1 MDLIYRAVL
10 LCVLVFAGALLL
22 TPYEAFLEGA
32 IAIII
37 VTAVAVGFLMF
48 PRKDVFYVRTT
59 VRSIVASGPI
69 AEHDYVAV
77 KVELARLWL
86 LFLPAFLAVAF
97 LVIPAAQGVLW
108 KFSLMNWT
116 FATGYGPFLVQ
127 LWRVPALIVLVML
140 PAWITERWVLRDA
153 AACTARSFSIYGRR
167 VSFGEWVSL
176 GRVSYSFMGEYGEYF
191 GGDDIHFGLV
201 QPRELKTI
209 VFYNARKPEWNKIA
223 MGLLFHRLIILGR
236 GVTDLD
242 EQTVAAQTALAE
254 TTS

>member
-10 LCVLVFAGALLL
+10 LCVLVLAGALLL
-22 TPYEAFLEGA
+22 SPYESFLEGT

-59 VRSIVASGPI
+59 VKSIVASGPI

-97 LVIPAAQGVLW
+97 LVVPAAQGVLW
-108 KFSLMNWT
+108 RFSLVNWVVE
-116 FATGYGPFLVQ
+116 TGYGFIAVQ
-127 LWRVPALIVLVML
+127 LWHVPALIVLVML

-153 AACTARSFSIYGRR
+153 AACSARSFSIYGRR
-167 VSFGEWVSL
+167 VSFGGQVSF
-176 GRVSYSFMGEYGEYF
+176 GRVSYSFMGEHGEYF
-191 GGDDIHFGLV
+191 GGDDLYFGLV
-201 QPRELKTI
+201 HPRELKTI
-209 VFYNARKPEWNKIA
+209 VFYNERKPEWNKIA